1 MQDYDNPYSPPQSE
15 NDFISQKSKYQKTGE
30 QVRVVS
36 FLEWLIIILPI
47 YLFPAMF
54 NKQYGINLLSTF
66 AIPVVLFFY
75 YKKQKLKKFLYCFIY
90 CLYYGFYHW
99 FIFRYDNVPVK
110 IINMEILKC
119 TNK

>member
-66 AIPVVLFFY
+66 AIPVVLFFIT
-75 YKKQKLKKFLYCFIY
+75 KNKNLKNFSIALFIVYIMAFIIGLFLGMIMYSS
-90 CLYYGFYHW
+90 
-99 FIFRYDNVPVK
+99 K
-110 IINMEILKC
+110 
-119 TNK
+119 

>member
-66 AIPVVLFFY
+66 AIPVVSFFITKNKNLKNFSIALFIVYIMAFIIG
-75 YKKQKLKKFLYCFIY
+75 LFLGMIMY
-90 CLYYGFYHW
+90 
-99 FIFRYDNVPVK
+99 PSK
-110 IINMEILKC
+110 
-119 TNK
+119 

>member
-66 AIPVVLFFY
+66 AIPVVLFFIT
-75 YKKQKLKKFLYCFIY
+75 KNKNLKNFSIALFIVYIMAFIIGLFLGMIMY
-90 CLYYGFYHW
+90 
-99 FIFRYDNVPVK
+99 PSK
-110 IINMEILKC
+110 
-119 TNK
+119 

>member
-15 NDFISQKSKYQKTGE
+15 NDFISQKPKYQKTGE

-66 AIPVVLFFY
+66 AIPVILFFIT
-75 YKKQKLKKFLYCFIY
+75 KNKNLKNFSIALFIVYIMAFIIGLFLGMIMY
-90 CLYYGFYHW
+90 
-99 FIFRYDNVPVK
+99 PSK
-110 IINMEILKC
+110 
-119 TNK
+119 

>member
-15 NDFISQKSKYQKTGE
+15 NDFISQKSKYKKTGE

-54 NKQYGINLLSTF
+54 NKQYEINLLSTF
-66 AIPVVLFFY
+66 AIPVILFFIT
-75 YKKQKLKKFLYCFIY
+75 KNKNLKNFSIALFIVYIMAFIIGLFLGMIMY
-90 CLYYGFYHW
+90 
-99 FIFRYDNVPVK
+99 PSK
-110 IINMEILKC
+110 
-119 TNK
+119 